1 MFFTVSSQISSAAAS
16 YWARQFELCS
26 AFNAK
31 ALASMTKLS
40 ELNTR
45 AMREAVQNSSTAL
58 QQLLTSGGTAP
69 SDRAQ
74 LAIDGAR
81 AYGRQ
86 VAGIAFD
93 MRTES
98 THLVQNSLNSVHTQF
113 DSYLDDLTKGAPETA
128 SGALQLVRAAIGN
141 VNKGYDQ
148 LIMTSDQAAQAVV
161 DSLEGSSHPLH

>member
-1 MFFTVSSQISSAAAS
+1 MFFTVSSQISNAAAS
-16 YWARQFELCS
+16 YWARQFELYS

-45 AMREAVQNSSTAL
+45 AMQEAVQHSSTAL
-58 QQLLTSGGTAP
+58 QQMLGSDKTAA
-69 SDRAQ
+69 SDRTQ
-74 LAIDGAR
+74 LAIDGGR

-93 MRTES
+93 MQMEF
-98 THLVQNSLNSVHTQF
+98 THLVQNSISSVHAQI
-113 DSYLDDLTKGAPETA
+113 DQYLGDLAKDAPDTA
-128 SGALQLVRAAIGN
+128 SGALQLVRAALGN

-148 LIMTSDQAAQAVV
+148 LIMTSEQAAQAVV
-161 DSLEGSSHPLH
+161 DSLDGASHPLH